1 MRFHF
6 AKPKEQLIVCKT
18 EQVGT
23 YEVYLISTKLLG
35 EMSKTEQYR
44 VMYNGKRYLTYEEA
58 IEQMRIDN
66 NIEAHRIPRLPKA
79 KDSYVWTYSG
89 AELIELGV
97 WPKFCVER
105 NLKGSKHDMLGKWHL
120 TRTEM
125 TKLNIPI
132 DEDKKR

>member
-1 MRFHF
+1 MRFHHK
-6 AKPKEQLIVCKT
+6 KPKDQLVVCKT

-58 IEQMRIDN
+58 IE
-66 NIEAHRIPRLPKA
+66 
-79 KDSYVWTYSG
+79 
-89 AELIELGV
+89 LGV